1 MGIVSSPPVVA
12 MIGGGQL
19 ARMTHQAAIALGQT
33 LRVLAASADDPAAQ
47 VTPDVVIG
55 LHTDP
60 EALARAATG
69 VAALTF
75 DHEHVPTDLLQE
87 LVDRGVNVA
96 PPPQALIHAQ
106 DKLVMRRRLEELGAP
121 IPRYAEVTELSDVD
135 KFATRVGGPI
145 VVKTARGGYDGR
157 GVTLARDLG
166 QARDVAER
174 YLAEG
179 AAVLIEERVD
189 MRRELSA
196 LVARSPFG
204 QGAAW
209 PVVQTVQEHGQCVE
223 VIAPAPGLDAEL
235 EAAAEQL
242 ALRLAGELGVVG
254 VLAVELFETAD
265 GGLLVNELA
274 MRPHNSGH
282 WSMDGAVTSQ
292 FEQHLRAVLDYPLG
306 ATAPIAPVTVMA
318 NVLGAPQAPAMSMD
332 ERLHHLFARLPEAK
346 VHLYG
351 KAERSGRKIGHVN
364 VLGAEGGSVDDEEYV
379 AEVRER
385 AVRAAH
391 WLSHGE
397 WTDGWDEHGER

>member
-1 MGIVSSPPVVA
+1 

-33 LRVLAASADDPAAQ
+33 LRVLAASPDDPAAQ

-55 LHTDP
+55 AHTDAD
-60 EALARAATG
+60 ALARAAHG
-69 VAALTF
+69 ASALTF
-75 DHEHVPTDLLQE
+75 DHEHVPTHLLQA
-87 LVDRGVNVA
+87 LVDEGVNVA

-121 IPRYAEVTELSDVD
+121 IPRFAEATAPSDVD
-135 KFATRVGGPI
+135 DFAARIGGPV

-157 GVTLARDLG
+157 GVTLAKDLAE
-166 QARDVAER
+166 ARAVVER
-174 YLAEG
+174 YLADG
-179 AAVLIEERVD
+179 TAVLLEERVD

-209 PVVQTVQEHGQCVE
+209 PVVQSVQRDGICVE
-223 VIAPAPGLDAEL
+223 VIAPAPDLHRDLRAS
-235 EAAAEQL
+235 AEQL
-242 ALRLAGELGVVG
+242 GLRLAGELGVVG
-254 VLAVELFETAD
+254 VLAVELFETND
-265 GGLLVNELA
+265 GALLVNELA
-274 MRPHNSGH
+274 MRPHNTGH
-282 WSMDGAVTSQ
+282 WTMDGAVTSQ
-292 FEQHLRAVLDYPLG
+292 FEQHLRGVLDYPLG
-306 ATAPIAPVTVMA
+306 ATGPIAPVTVMA
-318 NVLGAPQAPAMSMD
+318 NVLGAPEAPSMTMD
-332 ERLHHLFARLPEAK
+332 ERLHHLFARLPEAR

-351 KAERSGRKIGHVN
+351 KSERPGRKIGHVN
-364 VLGAEGGSVDDEEYV
+364 VLGAATGSLGDADYV

-397 WTDGWDEHGER
+397 WTDGWDEHGQ